1 MEKIKLFERIKETS
15 QVIGEANISLNGAA
29 DGFSAFGDYYNVDD
43 IVYYAITDGARYEV
57 GSGQYITDGSNKV
70 ITRIPFQSTNSNN
83 KVSFP
88 DASIKEVFATY
99 PGKYSVFTAPE
110 LGQLSNPQHSGI
122 AFWATENIL
131 DYDPSVTWDKTNKK
145 LNIDGE
151 ANVSGN
157 VTVGG
162 NVVVSGTMDVQGD
175 VTFIDSSNVTIWDK
189 QLELASMSGTAL
201 FGDGNIDDAGIV
213 VKSTDTDKKWVWKS
227 STDAW
232 STDENIITS
241 LNIQAKS
248 GVLDALD
255 MNVLSSQPPHQEGV
269 VFYDQDTHTLTLYN
283 DESDVALQLG
293 QEEFLRVRNN
303 TGATIT
309 NGAAILIDGSYGS
322 ASPSVS
328 GAIATTESN
337 SQVVGVATHDIE
349 NDSFGYI
356 TTYGLVRDIDTSHYS
371 DGDEIFLSETL
382 IGSGVST
389 SPIVPNYEV
398 RIGHC
403 VKSHLTN
410 GSILVQLGSVKLGG
424 GDLKIESSVQ
434 VSGVPF
440 VTNLASDVA
449 AAVQTDR
456 FFYYDS
462 GINRLYST
470 SVNVSSGVVLEDGI
484 PTSTTNTLYNDG
496 GTLKFNGSQ
505 IGSWFISDGKGRN
518 EEITLGQYVHVSGL
532 SGVDTYYNS
541 STNVLEI
548 NPAVLSGY
556 FNGKI
561 NTLDFFTSWEIYGNA
576 GPASLV
582 DDQDSI
588 GFLGRSGVETY
599 YNSINKQL
607 EINAGSL
614 SGWANGTIVGTGTI
628 LANDIGESG
637 MAISGWTWNNLDKLY
652 TSGNAIS
659 GWANGTIVGTGNALA
674 NDIGES
680 GMSVSGWANGTIIGT
695 GTTLAN
701 DIGQSGMAVSGWAAY
716 DIDKLYT
723 SGNAISGWAWGNI
736 DKLYTSGNAIS
747 GWTRGTITQV
757 RDSLIGDAPATLN
770 TLGELA
776 DAINGEHNFYQSIRN
791 EIGQSGMSVS
801 GWAAYDID
809 KLYTS
814 GNAVSGW
821 ADGTIVNTG
830 TTLANDIGESG
841 MSVSGWAWGNIDK
854 LYTSGNAVSGW
865 AEYHIFDLYTSG
877 MAISGWAKA
886 YADAISSAAG
896 MTNWNVSDGAGG
908 SESITE
914 GATVEWVGRSGI
926 DTYYNSTNNE
936 LEINAGSLS
945 GWANGTIIGTGTTLA
960 NDIGESGMA
969 VSGWAAYDIDKLYT
983 SGNAV
988 SGWANGTIIGTGTTL
1003 ANDIGESGM
1012 AISGWARGYTDANG
1026 GRTVSPSTTN
1036 NGLVTWVTSNQSFAV
1051 ESGIAYGLP
1060 TSDGDNYSTAYPY
1073 AQEMT
1078 VSGRLVIADD
1088 SAQPSSKETLG
1099 DWDSSTDI
1107 SGVLIV
1113 QGGATIT
1120 RNLSASGIQARGG
1133 NIYSRSIG
1141 GTGGAVYGDTDC
1153 SFGTGAGKFLTLKL
1167 QHPQASAL
1175 QASGFNTDC
1184 VLTWNVDPAGGIH
1197 GEQSTL
1203 AIKEGVYV
1211 NEAIPA
1217 SDTPTVE
1224 DATIALDLSRGSYHN
1239 VSLGVDVTSISF
1251 SNAQRGQRFILRIT
1265 QNASAKTVSWTSGPS
1280 IKWDRGLVPVMSTG
1294 GSRVDVYGFLCT
1306 NSTGTS
1312 FDGFIIGQDLQ

>member
-57 GSGQYITDGSNKV
+57 GSGQYIIDGSNKV

-110 LGQLSNPQHSGI
+110 LGQLSSPQHSGI

-131 DYDPSVTWDKTNKK
+131 DYDPSVAWDKTNKK

-162 NVVVSGTMDVQGD
+162 NVVVSGTMDIQGD

-201 FGDGNIDDAGIV
+201 FGDGNIDDAGVV

-241 LNIQAKS
+241 LNVQAKS

-255 MNVLSSQPPHQEGV
+255 MNLLSSQPTHQEGV
-269 VFYDQDTHTLTLYN
+269 VFYDQDSHTLTLYN

-293 QEEFLRVRNN
+293 QEEFLRVRNK

-309 NGAAILIDGSYGS
+309 NGTAVLIDGSYGS

-328 GAIATTESN
+328 GAIANSESN
-337 SQVVGVATHDIE
+337 SQVVGIATHDIE

-371 DGDEIFLSETL
+371 DGDEIFLSQAL
-382 IGSGVST
+382 IGSGSST

-410 GSILVQLGSVKLGG
+410 GSVLVQLGSVKLGG

-470 SVNVSSGVVLEDGI
+470 SVNVSSGVILEDGV
-484 PTSTTNTLYNDG
+484 PNSTASTLYNDG

-505 IGSWFISDGKGRN
+505 IGSWFISDGKGHN

-541 STNVLEI
+541 DTNVLEV

-561 NTLDFFTSWEIYGNA
+561 NTLDFFTSWEIYGNS

-588 GFLGRSGVETY
+588 GFLGDSGVETY
-599 YNSINKQL
+599 YNSLNKQL
-607 EINAGSL
+607 EINTGSL

-628 LANDIGESG
+628 LANDIGQSG
-637 MAISGWTWNNLDKLY
+637 MSVSGWAWGNIDKLY

-659 GWANGTIVGTGNALA
+659 GWANGTIVGTGNVLA

-680 GMSVSGWANGTIIGT
+680 GMSV
-695 GTTLAN
+695 
-701 DIGQSGMAVSGWAAY
+701 
-716 DIDKLYT
+716 
-723 SGNAISGWAWGNI
+723 SGWAWGNI
-736 DKLYTSGNAIS
+736 DKLYTSGNA
-747 GWTRGTITQV
+747 
-757 RDSLIGDAPATLN
+757 
-770 TLGELA
+770 
-776 DAINGEHNFYQSIRN
+776 
-791 EIGQSGMSVS
+791 
-801 GWAAYDID
+801 
-809 KLYTS
+809 
-814 GNAVSGW
+814 
-821 ADGTIVNTG
+821 
-830 TTLANDIGESG
+830 
-841 MSVSGWAWGNIDK
+841 VSGWAWGNIDK

-896 MTNWNVSDGAGG
+896 MTNWNVSDGDGG

-945 GWANGTIIGTGTTLA
+945 GWANGTIIGTGTILA

-988 SGWANGTIIGTGTTL
+988 SGWANGTIVSTGTTL

-1099 DWDSSTDI
+1099 NWNSAADN

-1120 RNLSASGIQARGG
+1120 RNLSTSGIQAHGG
-1133 NIYSRSIG
+1133 NINVWNIG
-1141 GTGGAVYGDTDC
+1141 GMGGNVYGDADC
-1153 SFGTGAGKFLTLKL
+1153 SFSGAGKFHTLKL
-1167 QHPQASAL
+1167 QHSL
-1175 QASGFNTDC
+1175 NSFIQASGFNTDC
-1184 VLTWNVDPAGGIH
+1184 VLTWNVNPAGGIH

-1265 QNASAKTVSWTSGPS
+1265 QNASAKTVSWASGPS

>member
-110 LGQLSNPQHSGI
+110 LGQLSSPQHSGI

-255 MNVLSSQPPHQEGV
+255 MNVLSSQPTHQEGV
-269 VFYDQDTHTLTLYN
+269 VFYDQDSHTLTLYN

-293 QEEFLRVRNN
+293 QEEFLRVRNK

-309 NGAAILIDGSYGS
+309 NGTAVLIDGSYGS

-328 GAIATTESN
+328 GAIANSESN
-337 SQVVGVATHDIE
+337 SQVVGIATHDIE

-371 DGDEIFLSETL
+371 DGDEIFLSQAL
-382 IGSGVST
+382 IGSGSST

-410 GSILVQLGSVKLGG
+410 GSVLVQLGSVKLGG

-470 SVNVSSGVVLEDGI
+470 SVNVSSGVILEDGV
-484 PTSTTNTLYNDG
+484 PNSTASTLYNDG

-505 IGSWFISDGKGRN
+505 IGSWFISDGKGHN

-541 STNVLEI
+541 DTNVLEV

-561 NTLDFFTSWEIYGNA
+561 NTLDFFTSWEIYGNS

-588 GFLGRSGVETY
+588 GFLGDSGVETY
-599 YNSINKQL
+599 YNSLNKQL
-607 EINAGSL
+607 EINTGSL

-628 LANDIGESG
+628 LANDIGQSG
-637 MAISGWTWNNLDKLY
+637 MSVSGWAWGNIDKLY

-659 GWANGTIVGTGNALA
+659 GWANGTIVGTGNVLA

-680 GMSVSGWANGTIIGT
+680 GMSV
-695 GTTLAN
+695 
-701 DIGQSGMAVSGWAAY
+701 
-716 DIDKLYT
+716 
-723 SGNAISGWAWGNI
+723 SGWAWGNI

-747 GWTRGTITQV
+747 GWTRGTITQEI
-757 RDSLIGDAPATLN
+757 DSLIGDAPATLN

-776 DAINGEHNFYQSIRN
+776 DAIHDEHNFHQNIRN

-801 GWAAYDID
+801 GWAWGNID

-841 MSVSGWAWGNIDK
+841 MSVSGWAWGNIDKLYTSGNAVSGWAWGNIDK

-896 MTNWNVSDGAGG
+896 MTNWNVSDGDGG

-945 GWANGTIIGTGTTLA
+945 GWANGTIIGTGTILA

-988 SGWANGTIIGTGTTL
+988 SGWANGTIVSTGTTL

-1099 DWDSSTDI
+1099 NWNSAADN

-1120 RNLSASGIQARGG
+1120 RNLSTSGIQAHGG
-1133 NIYSRSIG
+1133 NINVWNIG
-1141 GTGGAVYGDTDC
+1141 GMGGNVYGDADC
-1153 SFGTGAGKFLTLKL
+1153 SFSGAGKFHTLKL
-1167 QHPQASAL
+1167 QHSL
-1175 QASGFNTDC
+1175 NSFIQASGFNTDC
-1184 VLTWNVDPAGGIH
+1184 VLTWNVNPAGGIH

>member
-1 MEKIKLFERIKETS
+1 
-15 QVIGEANISLNGAA
+15 
-29 DGFSAFGDYYNVDD
+29 
-43 IVYYAITDGARYEV
+43 
-57 GSGQYITDGSNKV
+57 
-70 ITRIPFQSTNSNN
+70 
-83 KVSFP
+83 
-88 DASIKEVFATY
+88 
-99 PGKYSVFTAPE
+99 
-110 LGQLSNPQHSGI
+110 
-122 AFWATENIL
+122 
-131 DYDPSVTWDKTNKK
+131 
-145 LNIDGE
+145 
-151 ANVSGN
+151 
-157 VTVGG
+157 
-162 NVVVSGTMDVQGD
+162 
-175 VTFIDSSNVTIWDK
+175 
-189 QLELASMSGTAL
+189 
-201 FGDGNIDDAGIV
+201 
-213 VKSTDTDKKWVWKS
+213 
-227 STDAW
+227 
-232 STDENIITS
+232 
-241 LNIQAKS
+241 
-248 GVLDALD
+248 

-293 QEEFLRVRNN
+293 QEEFLRVRNK

-309 NGAAILIDGSYGS
+309 NGTAVLIDGSYGS

-328 GAIATTESN
+328 GAIANSESN
-337 SQVVGVATHDIE
+337 SQVVGIATHDIE

-371 DGDEIFLSETL
+371 DGDEIFLSQAL
-382 IGSGVST
+382 IGSGSST

-410 GSILVQLGSVKLGG
+410 GSVLVQLGSVKLGG

-470 SVNVSSGVVLEDGI
+470 SVNVSSGVILEDGV
-484 PTSTTNTLYNDG
+484 PNSTASTLYNDG

-505 IGSWFISDGKGRN
+505 IGSWFISDGKGHN

-541 STNVLEI
+541 DTNVLEV

-561 NTLDFFTSWEIYGNA
+561 NTLDFFTSWEIYGNS

-588 GFLGRSGVETY
+588 GFLGDSGVETY
-599 YNSINKQL
+599 YNSLNKQL
-607 EINAGSL
+607 EINTGSL

-628 LANDIGESG
+628 LANDIGQSG
-637 MAISGWTWNNLDKLY
+637 MSVSGWAWGNIDKLY

-659 GWANGTIVGTGNALA
+659 GWANGTIVGTGNVLA

-680 GMSVSGWANGTIIGT
+680 GMSV
-695 GTTLAN
+695 
-701 DIGQSGMAVSGWAAY
+701 
-716 DIDKLYT
+716 
-723 SGNAISGWAWGNI
+723 SGWAWGNI
-736 DKLYTSGNAIS
+736 DKLYTSGNA
-747 GWTRGTITQV
+747 
-757 RDSLIGDAPATLN
+757 
-770 TLGELA
+770 
-776 DAINGEHNFYQSIRN
+776 
-791 EIGQSGMSVS
+791 
-801 GWAAYDID
+801 
-809 KLYTS
+809 
-814 GNAVSGW
+814 
-821 ADGTIVNTG
+821 
-830 TTLANDIGESG
+830 
-841 MSVSGWAWGNIDK
+841 VSGWAWGNIDK

-896 MTNWNVSDGAGG
+896 MTNWNVSDGDGG

-945 GWANGTIIGTGTTLA
+945 GWANGTIIGTGTILA

-988 SGWANGTIIGTGTTL
+988 SGWANGTIVSTGTTL

-1099 DWDSSTDI
+1099 NWNSAADN

-1120 RNLSASGIQARGG
+1120 RNLSTSGIQAHGG
-1133 NIYSRSIG
+1133 NINVWNIG
-1141 GTGGAVYGDTDC
+1141 GMGGNVYGDADC
-1153 SFGTGAGKFLTLKL
+1153 SFSGAGKFHTLKL
-1167 QHPQASAL
+1167 QHSL
-1175 QASGFNTDC
+1175 NSFIQASGFNTDC
-1184 VLTWNVDPAGGIH
+1184 VLTWNVNPAGGIH

-1265 QNASAKTVSWTSGPS
+1265 QNASAKTVSWASGPS